1 MSVSWRQLTRPT
13 VIRELMDRHGLSF
26 KRSLGQNF
34 LLDPGA
40 VTRMVALSGLRQGER
55 ALEVGP
61 GIGVL
66 TGALAETG
74 AAVTAVE
81 IDGRLLPA
89 LAETL
94 PAGVNLIHGDVL
106 ALDVA
111 ELTGPEPTRL
121 VANLPYYITTEILLR
136 LLPHVASATVMVQ
149 REAVGRILAQ
159 PGQEGW
165 GPLGV
170 LVRRLFVPGGSFAV
184 GAGCFMPRPRV
195 DSAVVHLERAR
206 PTPPDLPAFMA
217 LTRAAFAMRRKTL
230 ANNLAAYRPDLPRE
244 VLEGALRAG
253 GVDPACRAETLDAAA
268 LEKLFEIV
276 NTLTC

>member
-1 MSVSWRQLTRPT
+1 MSISWRQLTRPT

-40 VTRMVALSGLRQGER
+40 VTRMVALSGLKAGER
-55 ALEVGP
+55 ALEIGP
-61 GIGVL
+61 GVGVL

-94 PAGVNLIHGDVL
+94 PPQVRLIHGDAL
-106 ALDVA
+106 ALDPA

-121 VANLPYYITTEILLR
+121 VANLPYYITTDLLLR
-136 LLPHVASATVMVQ
+136 LLPYVASATVMVQ
-149 REAVGRILAQ
+149 KEAVGRILAQ

-170 LVRRLFVPGGSFAV
+170 LVRRLFIPGGSFAV

-206 PTPPDLPAFMA
+206 PTPEDLPKFMA
-217 LTRAAFAMRRKTL
+217 LTRAVFAMRRKTL
-230 ANNLAAYRPDLPRE
+230 ANNLAAWRPDLDR
-244 VLEGALRAG
+244 GALTRALAAA
-253 GVDPACRAETLDAAA
+253 GVDPACRAETLSPAQ